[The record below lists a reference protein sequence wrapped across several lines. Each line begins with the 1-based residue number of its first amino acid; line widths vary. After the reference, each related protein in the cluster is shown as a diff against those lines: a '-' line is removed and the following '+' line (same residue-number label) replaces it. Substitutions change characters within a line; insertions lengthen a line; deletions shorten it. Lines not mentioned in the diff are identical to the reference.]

1 MERRQSPRM
10 TSHFE
15 VEVWGRSGGNEI
27 TDFSADGAF
36 IRMGGIFRQIAAG
49 NQGNDHYTFATG
61 ATHLKEGDKVD
72 LVLKFPT
79 QKEAMLLK
87 AEIRRVVD
95 EGIGVTFTHLTPERA
110 RVIQSC
116 FDAYKYEKSRAREQ
130 AVRIKTKAEPEDEEG
145 IWDRVTRR
153 VQKYVKALK
162 G

>member
-36 IRMGGIFRQIAAG
+36 IRMGGVFRQIAAG
-49 NQGNDHYTFATG
+49 SQGNDHYTFATG
-61 ATHLKEGDKVD
+61 ATHFKEGDKVD

-87 AEIRRVVD
+87 AEIRRVVN
-95 EGIGVTFTHLTPERA
+95 EGIGVAFSDLTPDRA
-110 RVIQSC
+110 KVIKDC
-116 FDAYKYEKSRAREQ
+116 FDTYKHEKSRARDQ
-130 AVRIKTKAEPEDEEG
+130 SVQIKTKAEPENKEG
-145 IWDRVTRR
+145 IWNKVTRR
-153 VQKYVKALK
+153 VEKIFKP
-162 G
+162 